1 MKLTFTHQVNGVLK
15 FVAPALLML
24 FAGKLAAQTYPFTL
38 GSPSKFIYGLTGNG
52 AIYEVDA
59 VTGGGNIIKNTT
71 YAGKSPSQPNGLAY
85 SPTNNKFYYFKRN
98 PGVSNPEFV
107 SFDPS
112 TGTVSTLATPNFSI
126 TTHTGCMNA
135 TATGYYTIDVN
146 GNLYFYNIAADTWT
160 TITSSFIDQDG
171 NNVSSIIQTQNSGD
185 MAMDGYGNIWLV
197 TSSSSNYGIYK
208 ISAPIP
214 ATNVSQ
220 IVVQRYMDPTTATPN
235 NNSFQGIAFDVNGDI
250 YLASSDNKLYRQQT
264 VSGASLQFIAN
275 MSPNGMSN
283 DLTSQNYPSA
293 VLAVKWLNFS
303 ATLQSNNTV
312 SLNWQV
318 AEENN
323 RGFYVECSYDGSTWQ
338 SVTFIPSTSNNK
350 PASVETYSYNYSNKI
365 NGKIYFRIKQVD
377 TDGAFTYSA
386 VKTVSLTNDKKRYA
400 VWPNPT
406 SDLVHIS
413 GESGS
418 TNTSVT
424 TVQLFDQ
431 SGKMVASQQLQAGIN
446 TINIGKF
453 TSGIYIARIQTGQDI
468 ACLQKIIKQ

>member
-1 MKLTFTHQVNGVLK
+1 
-15 FVAPALLML
+15 
-24 FAGKLAAQTYPFTL
+24 
-38 GSPSKFIYGLTGNG
+38 
-52 AIYEVDA
+52 
-59 VTGGGNIIKNTT
+59 
-71 YAGKSPSQPNGLAY
+71 
-85 SPTNNKFYYFKRN
+85 
-98 PGVSNPEFV
+98 
-107 SFDPS
+107 
-112 TGTVSTLATPNFSI
+112 
-126 TTHTGCMNA
+126 
-135 TATGYYTIDVN
+135 
-146 GNLYFYNIAADTWT
+146 
-160 TITSSFIDQDG
+160 
-171 NNVSSIIQTQNSGD
+171 

-406 SDLVHIS
+406 SDVVHIS